1 MEVLHSPK
9 GFSLIELLITMGV
22 FGIILAALGGLFTTT
37 SKNYSTQSELINN
50 QENARSTL
58 DFMARLLRDGVS
70 STVVI
75 GGTSPNN
82 TLTFS
87 VIEDFGRSTG
97 GNTATALNDGT
108 KTWTTNQWQN
118 YYVNIHSG
126 TGSGQTSKQIVSNTA
141 SLLTISNGSP
151 WTTVPDT
158 TSDYKMM
165 SSHSFSRSGNTL
177 QYTKNGSTV
186 DLSNNITGLTAQ
198 LVGTAPGI
206 RVDLTLSAQ
215 TANIRQDTGQTGSV
229 TLNSSVKMY
238 N

>member
-22 FGIILAALGGLFTTT
+22 LGIILAALGGLFTTT

-75 GGTSPNN
+75 SGTSPNN
-82 TLTFS
+82 TLAFS
-87 VIEDFGRSTG
+87 VIEDFGRSTA
-97 GNTATALNDGT
+97 GNTATAINDAT

-141 SLLTISNGSP
+141 TQLTISNSSP

-186 DLSNNITGLTAQ
+186 DLSNYITGLTAQ

-215 TANIRQDTGQTGSV
+215 TANIRQDTGQTSSV

>member
-22 FGIILAALGGLFTTT
+22 LGIILAALGGLFTTT

-50 QENARSTL
+50 QENVRSTL

-87 VIEDFGRSTG
+87 VIEDFGRSSG

-141 SLLTISNGSP
+141 SLLTISNSSP

-165 SSHSFSRSGNTL
+165 SSHSFSRSGNIL
-177 QYTKNGSTV
+177 QYTKNGNTV
-186 DLSNNITGLTAQ
+186 DLSNNVTGLTAQ

>member
-22 FGIILAALGGLFTTT
+22 LGIILAALGGLFTTT

-50 QENARSTL
+50 QENVRSTL

-87 VIEDFGRSTG
+87 VIEDFGRSSG

-108 KTWTTNQWQN
+108 KAWVTNQWQN
-118 YYVNIHSG
+118 YYINIHSG
-126 TGSGQTSKQIVSNTA
+126 TGSGQTSKQIVSNAA
-141 SLLTISNGSP
+141 SLLTIASSSP

-177 QYTKNGSTV
+177 QYTKNGSTI

-215 TANIRQDTGQTGSV
+215 TANIRQDTGQSGSG